1 MQVKMFLNGIIFQYV
16 AVLQNSLK
24 FWTDVSQHEFR
35 IGSTGSYKQQC
46 AKYLQHCVVLCLKLH
61 FCLIY

>member
-46 AKYLQHCVVLCLKLH
+46 AKYL
-61 FCLIY
+61 